1 MSIDRACT
9 PPPAWGWGER
19 GKNFKKVFAGGGG
32 QKFLFWWGGGLY
44 CWGGGAGGMGARN

>member
-19 GKNFKKVFAGGGG
+19 GKNFKKVFAGGVRN
-32 QKFLFWWGGGLY
+32 FYFGGGGVILL
-44 CWGGGAGGMGARN
+44 GGGGGMGARN

>member
-19 GKNFKKVFAGGGG
+19 GKNFKKVFAGGGSEIFILVG
-32 QKFLFWWGGGLY
+32 GVILLGGGE
-44 CWGGGAGGMGARN
+44 GGMGARN

>member
-19 GKNFKKVFAGGGG
+19 GKNFKKVFAGGG
-32 QKFLFWWGGGLY
+32 QKFLFWWGGVILL
-44 CWGGGAGGMGARN
+44 GGEGGMGARN